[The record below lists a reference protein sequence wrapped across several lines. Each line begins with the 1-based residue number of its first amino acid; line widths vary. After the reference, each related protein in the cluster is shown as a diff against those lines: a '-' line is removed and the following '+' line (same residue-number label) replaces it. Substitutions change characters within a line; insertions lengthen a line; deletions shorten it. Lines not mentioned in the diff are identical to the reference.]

1 MGGIGDIIVNN
12 NELVRKSDSG
22 LLYLTDKGREV
33 IAPQVTSIDS
43 NVYAMTEAADPVTT
57 AAAMARLSR
66 NSNDLRTI
74 IASEFT
80 GNSNDEAVLQRVVA
94 QYGDD
99 SVKQLLPMSVVFE
112 GISNIATKEVE
123 WGRVAAYLEQ
133 STRYLRFDKK
143 DEHGNY
149 GYFTPEDIGD
159 NTEIYQAAM
168 NEIFDTYSDL
178 YESMLEYYRSNSK
191 TPEAERDAAW
201 RQATH
206 AAACDAIR
214 GVLPASTKAT
224 VGVVGSAQ
232 AIENMILHLESS
244 RLQEM
249 KDLGAKALAAV
260 RMVAPVF
267 FERTDNPAQGGLMS
281 EHTYQTQEA
290 STQLADKLL
299 GDLPEVQYT
308 EPRVEM
314 VGRYASEDE
323 LVEKILFDSSNKPFA
338 LIHEAVE
345 NMKDGD
351 KKAVIETYVGERYN
365 RRAKPG
371 RAFEL
376 PHYTFEVQCDYGA
389 FRDIQRHR
397 MVDALEWQPL
407 NPVIG
412 YETPQAVAD
421 AGLAEKYQHA
431 FDISRQLYDTLT
443 DTGHGDQAQYATLFG
458 HIMRFTATFNA
469 RSMTHTAELRTTPQG
484 HPNYRRV
491 FQQMHEQIAAVHPN
505 IAAAMKFV
513 SQTED
518 EELARLGAERN
529 RKAKLARLGG
539 DYEQHMIE

>member
-1 MGGIGDIIVNN
+1 MAERNN
-12 NELVRKSDSG
+12 LVRKAESG
-22 LLYLTDKGREV
+22 LLYLTDEGREV
-33 IAPQVTSIDS
+33 IAPQVTSIDG
-43 NVYAMTEAADPVTT
+43 NVYAMTENADPVTT

-80 GNSNDEAVLQRVVA
+80 GNDNDEAVLQRVVA

-99 SVKQLLPMSVVFE
+99 SVKQLLPMSLVFE

-123 WGRVAAYLEQ
+123 WGRIAAYLEQ

-143 DEHGNY
+143 DEQGSY

-159 NTEIYQAAM
+159 NADVYQAAM
-168 NEIFDTYSDL
+168 DEIFDTYSEL

-191 TPEAERDAAW
+191 TPEAERNAAW

-267 FERTDNPAQGGLMS
+267 FERTDNPAQGGLIS
-281 EHTYQTQEA
+281 EHAYQTAEA
-290 STQLADKLL
+290 SARLADMLL
-299 GDLPEVQYT
+299 SDVSELEIAG
-308 EPRVEM
+308 PRVEM
-314 VGRYASEDE
+314 VGVHTTEDE
-323 LVEKILFDSSNKPFA
+323 LIEKILFDSSNKPFS
-338 LIHEAVE
+338 LIRQAVAAMSDE
-345 NMKDGD
+345 D
-351 KKAVIETYVGERYN
+351 KKTVIATYVGERYN

-407 NPVIG
+407 NSSLGHEI
-412 YETPQAVAD
+412 PQAVVD
-421 AGLAEKYQHA
+421 AGQSEKYEHA
-431 FDISRQLYDTLT
+431 FAVSGQLYDQLV
-443 DTGHGDQAQYATLFG
+443 DSGYADQAQYATLFG
-458 HIMRFTATFNA
+458 HVMRFTATFNA

-491 FQQMHEQIAAVHPN
+491 FQQMHDQIAAVHPN

-513 SQTED
+513 SQAED

-529 RKAKLARLGG
+529 RAVKLARLGG

>member
-1 MGGIGDIIVNN
+1 MAEKNN
-12 NELVRKSDSG
+12 LVRKAESG
-22 LLYLTDKGREV
+22 LLYLTDEGRDV

-43 NVYAMTEAADPVTT
+43 NVYAMTEGADPVTT

-80 GNSNDEAVLQRVVA
+80 GNDNDESVLKRVVA

-99 SVKQLLPMSVVFE
+99 SVKQLLPMSLVFE

-123 WGRVAAYLEQ
+123 WGRIAAYLEQ

-143 DEHGNY
+143 DEQGNY

-159 NTEIYQAAM
+159 NTDVYQTAM
-168 NEIFDTYSDL
+168 DEIFDTYSEL

-191 TPEAERDAAW
+191 TPEAERNAAW

-267 FERTDNPAQGGLMS
+267 FERTDNPAQGGLIS
-281 EHTYQTQEA
+281 EHAYQTAEA
-290 STQLADKLL
+290 SARLAGALL
-299 GDLPEVQYT
+299 NSVPELEVVG
-308 EPRVEM
+308 PRVEM
-314 VGRYASEDE
+314 VGVHTTEDE
-323 LVEKILFDSSNKPFA
+323 LIEKILFDSSNKPFS
-338 LIHEAVE
+338 LIRQAVAT
-345 NMKDGD
+345 MPDDD
-351 KKAVIETYVGERYN
+351 KKSVIATYVGDRYN

-407 NPVIG
+407 NPRLG
-412 YETPQAVAD
+412 HETPQAVID
-421 AGLAEKYQHA
+421 AGQSEKYEHA
-431 FDISRQLYDTLT
+431 FAVSQQLYDQLVE
-443 DTGHGDQAQYATLFG
+443 GGYADQAQYATLFG
-458 HIMRFTATFNA
+458 HVMRFTATFNA

-491 FQQMHEQIAAVHPN
+491 FQQMHDQIAAIHPN

-513 SQTED
+513 SQAED

-529 RKAKLARLGG
+529 RAAKLARLGG
-539 DYEQHMIE
+539 DYEQHIIE